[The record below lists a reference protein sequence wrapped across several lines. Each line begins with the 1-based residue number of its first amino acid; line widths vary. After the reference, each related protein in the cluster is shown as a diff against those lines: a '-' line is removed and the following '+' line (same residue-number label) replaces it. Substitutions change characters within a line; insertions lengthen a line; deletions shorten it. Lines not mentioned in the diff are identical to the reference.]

1 MSKIS
6 TYDNASP
13 VSLSDR
19 LIGTSVGATPAN
31 ATKNFLVSDLLA
43 LFEGNIT
50 LEDVLVAGN
59 TSTTAMILGGSLRIN
74 SGLLDATG
82 GLGTN
87 GQALLSTGTTV
98 SWGEPEVGKLL
109 LPVRYA
115 EAVVK
120 GDPLYISGYNL
131 GQSRLEVSKA
141 ASDDP
146 NKMPAIALADTAYS
160 MNDNGTAISIGSLA
174 DIDLST
180 LSPAPSVGDVLYIKA
195 GGGLTKTTPTGT
207 ELIQNVGIVSRTG
220 VTGAIEVTAIG
231 RSNALP
237 NFTPSSIT
245 YGLSTGAPAFSS
257 LLRYNEVNNTQGTTT
272 FTGSTTIATQLLK
285 LPGLP
290 THADNAAALAGDL
303 VVDDVYKTAT
313 GELRIVV

>member
-1 MSKIS
+1 MAKIDSYS
-6 TYDNASP
+6 T
-13 VSLSDR
+13 
-19 LIGTSVGATPAN
+19 ATPALADLLLGTDSDSAN
-31 ATKNFLVSDLLA
+31 ATKNFTVESLKD
-43 LFEGNIT
+43 FIQGNIG
-50 LEDVLVAGN
+50 LQNVLDTDN
-59 TSTTAMILGGSLRIN
+59 ISTGPMILDGSLRIN

-120 GDPLYISGYNL
+120 GDPLYISGFNV
-131 GQSRLEVSKA
+131 GQNRLEVSKA

-146 NKMPAIALADTAYS
+146 NKMPAIGLADAAYA

-237 NFTPSSIT
+237 NFTPEGIS
-245 YGLSTGAPAFSS
+245 YGLSTGVPAFSS
-257 LLRYNEVNNTQGTTT
+257 LLRYNEVNNTQGATT
-272 FTGSTTIATQLLK
+272 FVGRTTLATQLLK
-285 LPGLP
+285 LPGIP
-290 THADNAAALAGDL
+290 THADNAAALAADL